1 MRNDFKTSS
10 LNENEVQPFL
20 YKIENDEYYIRGIF
34 LNPNG
39 DRLEITKQSLFS
51 LNFNDSI
58 YEPFIDGVITILNK
72 EDSLERTVEGKSK
85 TIKGFNYRGDGKDVF
100 YIEIVPIQ
108 DTGKKSGVLGDENL
122 KYNRVF
128 SLQNLF
134 ACVDEETI
142 YINGVQYKRIKLMD
156 LDKKRLTEKKIQ
168 FNSAEVISD
177 ENSKKQDIYKDNNER
192 AAETG
197 TSIKT
202 ILTKTLQKNEEELFH
217 KEKSGAFDFL
227 GKRGPTN
234 FDTGLS
240 RIFYSSD
247 AENYAYDDLMYLY
260 KHHVSNGDRRT
271 FCYLK
276 KEYFGG
282 KYTFESIENIFRK
295 AIIEGQAGNYFI
307 EKLKISSGTSVS
319 DQTNSTPVAT
329 VGAASFANKS
339 NIIDC
344 KFFNQSFSL
353 TKDSYNTKIVH
364 SYDHE
369 NKQFKLFKRDAAIKN
384 VRDKFNEIFVAPLGE
399 QFPAILTNVDLQEN
413 QNFEE
418 IYSLYSDET
427 IARSVGL
434 NQLLRSMLATSISVE
449 LTCYGQ
455 MFRKAGRFISIDR
468 SSNYTKNDFD
478 SKFLGTYFI
487 LKVIHDFAGDNAYIN
502 KIYAV
507 KTYFN
512 DKILN
517 EEGLN

>member
-34 LNPNG
+34 LNHNG

-192 AAETG
+192 AAET
-197 TSIKT
+197 IRT
-202 ILTKTLQKNEEELFH
+202 INRLGLRNFNLQ
-217 KEKSGAFDFL
+217 
-227 GKRGPTN
+227 
-234 FDTGLS
+234 
-240 RIFYSSD
+240 
-247 AENYAYDDLMYLY
+247 
-260 KHHVSNGDRRT
+260 
-271 FCYLK
+271 
-276 KEYFGG
+276 
-282 KYTFESIENIFRK
+282 
-295 AIIEGQAGNYFI
+295 
-307 EKLKISSGTSVS
+307 
-319 DQTNSTPVAT
+319 
-329 VGAASFANKS
+329 
-339 NIIDC
+339 
-344 KFFNQSFSL
+344 
-353 TKDSYNTKIVH
+353 
-364 SYDHE
+364 
-369 NKQFKLFKRDAAIKN
+369 
-384 VRDKFNEIFVAPLGE
+384 
-399 QFPAILTNVDLQEN
+399 
-413 QNFEE
+413 
-418 IYSLYSDET
+418 
-427 IARSVGL
+427 
-434 NQLLRSMLATSISVE
+434 
-449 LTCYGQ
+449 
-455 MFRKAGRFISIDR
+455 
-468 SSNYTKNDFD
+468 
-478 SKFLGTYFI
+478 
-487 LKVIHDFAGDNAYIN
+487 
-502 KIYAV
+502 
-507 KTYFN
+507 
-512 DKILN
+512 
-517 EEGLN
+517 